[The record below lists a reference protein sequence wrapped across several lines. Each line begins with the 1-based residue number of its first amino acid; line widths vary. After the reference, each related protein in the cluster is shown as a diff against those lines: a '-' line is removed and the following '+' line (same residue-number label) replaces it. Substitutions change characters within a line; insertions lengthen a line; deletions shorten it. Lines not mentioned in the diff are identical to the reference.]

1 MSRKTIIAILGV
13 VLVFLKEQF
22 GLALDV
28 TAFLGI
34 VLYLL
39 FESKLD
45 ARRIISQVGRF
56 KDPKFWL
63 ALVTA
68 ILPVLN
74 TEFGW
79 NLPIEAIVSVLS
91 VLLAVIFGVAIHK
104 S

>member
-28 TAFLGI
+28 TAFLGV

-45 ARRIISQVGRF
+45 ARRIISQAGRF
-56 KDPKFWL
+56 KDPKFWI

-74 TEFGW
+74 AEFGW